1 MIANIQLLRAFAAI
15 NVVIF
20 HLIITANGYQQSTS
34 LFNVLQGWGQNGVDI
49 FFVISG
55 FIMLHTQLRQPKT
68 PWQFLRQRLIRIV
81 PLYWLFTLLVVCLL
95 ALFPAMFRDLS
106 LQGDWVLASF
116 FFSAQWF
123 TDKYPVVF
131 VGWTL
136 EWEMLFYLLFGCAL
150 WLKAL
155 PLMALTVTVAL
166 FGVALQSGQWMLLEF
181 CFGMLAAW
189 IYATRTWSVQTG
201 LLCLLVG
208 AWLLSLSL
216 LPVVKDMAIDR
227 TLSWGLPAF
236 LLVLGAAMA
245 PQNKTAL
252 LQRLGDASYSLYLL
266 QILTI
271 PACYKLSS
279 KLLPA
284 ANPWLL
290 AAICMLLT
298 LLAALACHQWLEQ
311 PMLRWLRQRTAGQ
324 R

>member
-20 HLIITANGYQQSTS
+20 HLIITANGYQQSTP
-34 LFNVLQGWGQNGVDI
+34 LFNVLEGWGQNGVDI

-81 PLYWLFTLLVVCLL
+81 PLYWLLTLLVVCLL
-95 ALFPAMFRDLS
+95 WFAPSLFRDLR
-106 LQGDWVLASF
+106 LQADWVLASF
-116 FFSAQWF
+116 FLSAQFW
-123 TDKYPVVF
+123 TAKYPVVF

-136 EWEMLFYLLFGCAL
+136 EWEMLFYLVFACAL

-155 PLMALTVTVAL
+155 PLMAATVTLVL
-166 FGVALQSGQWMLLEF
+166 LGVAADSGQWMLLEF

-189 IYATRTWSVQTG
+189 LYAKRAWSAQTG
-201 LLCLLVG
+201 LLCLLAG
-208 AWLLSLSL
+208 TLLLLLSL
-216 LPVVKDMAIDR
+216 LPTVKAMALER

-236 LLVLGAAMA
+236 LLVFGAVMA
-245 PQNKTAL
+245 KPCQAVW

-279 KLLPA
+279 QLLPS

-290 AAICMLLT
+290 AVICVGVTLLT
-298 LLAALACHQWLEQ
+298 ALCCHQWVEQ
-311 PMLRWLRQRTAGQ
+311 PMLRWLRQRFAGQ